1 MKYEQSIAN
10 TWGSDSAEW
19 LYAAKKLEAT
29 SLYRSRT
36 KKKRCYDAVR
46 TFGPKRFMTGRASQP

>member
-36 KKKRCYDAVR
+36 KKKGAMMLFERS
-46 TFGPKRFMTGRASQP
+46 GPNGL